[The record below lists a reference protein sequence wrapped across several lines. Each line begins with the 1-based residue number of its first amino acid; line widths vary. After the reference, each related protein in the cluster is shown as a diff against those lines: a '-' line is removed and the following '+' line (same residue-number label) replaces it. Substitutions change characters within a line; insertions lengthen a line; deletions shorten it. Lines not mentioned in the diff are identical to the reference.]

1 MKNEKWVLIKSLDVQ
16 FYGGGGGWGERTSPA
31 GPPPGAPLVI
41 DSAFSAILFP
51 HVKKRSYAVLSS
63 LFSTFSYH
71 TCISIFPNTSVLIFF
86 VISLFSFPTT

>member
-1 MKNEKWVLIKSLDVQ
+1 MFN
-16 FYGGGGGWGERTSPA
+16 FRGGTSPA
-31 GPPPGAPLVI
+31 GPPPGAALVI